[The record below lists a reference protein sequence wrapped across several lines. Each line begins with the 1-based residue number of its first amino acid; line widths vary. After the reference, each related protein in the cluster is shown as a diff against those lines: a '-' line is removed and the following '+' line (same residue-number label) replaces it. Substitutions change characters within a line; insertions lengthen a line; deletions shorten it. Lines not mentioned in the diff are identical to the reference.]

1 MGEVLENGVYLPD
14 EGERNAYNGLKGNWN
29 TVDTVV
35 AQVQA
40 LSSTGLIRKPVD
52 ELPTEDIETNVIYML
67 KATKP
72 NGDVYRIEY
81 MYIDNHWDALGT
93 SETTLDDYYTK
104 AETDNLPAVKSG
116 INATRVSNYD
126 AHLANNDIHVTLA
139 NKQSWDGKQN
149 ALDTNQTAAVNS
161 GVTAAKVTGYD
172 AHVSDAD
179 VHVTASD
186 KTAWNAKQDGLSQTQ
201 LAAVNS
207 GITEAKRTGYDN
219 HIADTD
225 VHVTT
230 ADKAAWNGK
239 QNALTQTQLDNIAAV
254 PDKANSADL
263 ATVATSGSYTDLINA
278 PTIPTVNNATLT
290 IQKNGTDVATF
301 TANASSNVTANLSI
315 PVNTSDL
322 NNDAGFLTQ
331 HNPVDDELSTTS
343 VNALQNKVVKSE
355 LDGKAPLVH
364 THAAS
369 DVTSGTFNIARIPN
383 LDASK
388 ITSGTIDIARLPKG
402 ALERLVKVAN
412 QTARYALTTDDVQLG
427 DTVQQLD
434 TGVMYVVTDE
444 TKLDSADGYTEFTA
458 GAASSVPWTGVTG
471 KPNDYPPSSHT
482 HTKSQITDFPTL
494 ATVATSGSYNDLS
507 NIPASFTPSSHTHGN
522 VTNDGKLPTASR
534 ALISDSSKN
543 ITVSSVTDTEL
554 GYLSGVTSS
563 VQTQLN
569 GKAASNHVH
578 GNITNDGKVGTTADK
593 PLITGTGGV
602 VQAGSF
608 GNAANTFCEGN
619 DSRLSDARTPVAHT
633 HGKSDITDLFNSA
646 NTWSAEQTI
655 TNNFH
660 SVKETNYELGQS
672 YPNGNHLSG
681 LRIKDKNGSNV
692 GLLDIV
698 DRNYGNMEMR
708 IRVQQKFDPNSNNRS
723 TSGDILYNEMILGI
737 TPTKTNYLGVNADL
751 WGNNTYNLGTAFSQ
765 WKSVYAQSYYYNGTA
780 WGLDKENVWG
790 DSNRFT
796 KSINLGSI
804 TSYTDCT
811 LGFTGLYNNLFFNT
825 RGSSNITSYG
835 TYVYYGYSNASS
847 DRGGVIR
854 MVRTTDK
861 RGDTNDGYI
870 PDLSFNLYKISPAKL
885 FIDFMEAVR
894 VTNDGTE
901 NSLKPI
907 TNNATDLGTSD
918 NQWKSLNGINPG
930 ALSLPDYSKSMNVD
944 TTRWSTN
951 AGRINYTPT
960 INGWLQIAI
969 PNDIDNNNEK
979 SNFITIMD
987 TDIPNTGFNNPSG
1000 LSAGNSND
1008 YRIQIT
1014 FPVVANKTYY
1024 IYIKS
1029 YSGNIY
1035 AVKYIAALGHI

>member
-149 ALDTNQTAAVNS
+149 ALDTVQTAAVNS

-172 AHVSDAD
+172 THVSDTD
-179 VHVTASD
+179 VHVTTSD
-186 KTAWNAKQDGLSQTQ
+186 KAAWNAKQDGLSQTQ

-219 HIADTD
+219 HVADTN

-254 PDKANSADL
+254 PDKADSADL
-263 ATVATSGSYTDLINA
+263 ATVATTGDYGDLLNA
-278 PTIPTVNNATLT
+278 PTIPTVNNAALT

-301 TANASSNVTANLSI
+301 TANASSNVTANLAI
-315 PVNTSDL
+315 PTKTSELD
-322 NNDAGFLTQ
+322 NDAGFLTQ
-331 HNPVDDELSTTS
+331 HNPIDSALSATS
-343 VNALQNKVVKSE
+343 ENALQNKVVKSE

-412 QTARYALTTDDVQLG
+412 QAARYALTASDVQLG

-471 KPNDYPPSSHT
+471 KPADY
-482 HTKSQITDFPTL
+482 Q
-494 ATVATSGSYNDLS
+494 
-507 NIPASFTPSSHTHGN
+507 PASHS
-522 VTNDGKLPTASR
+522 
-534 ALISDSSKN
+534 
-543 ITVSSVTDTEL
+543 
-554 GYLSGVTSS
+554 
-563 VQTQLN
+563 
-569 GKAASNHVH
+569 H
-578 GNITNDGKVGTTADK
+578 GNITNDGKVGITANK
-593 PLITGTGGV
+593 PLITGTDGV
-602 VQAGSF
+602 VQAGAF
-608 GNAANTFCEGN
+608 GNQANTFCEGN

-633 HGKSDITDLFNSA
+633 HTKSDVTDLLNSNFIPSA
-646 NTWSAEQTI
+646 NNSYDLGSSSYQW
-655 TNNFH
+655 NNL
-660 SVKETNYELGQS
+660 YA
-672 YPNGNHLSG
+672 
-681 LRIKDKNGSNV
+681 KN
-692 GLLDIV
+692 
-698 DRNYGNMEMR
+698 
-708 IRVQQKFDPNSNNRS
+708 
-723 TSGDILYNEMILGI
+723 
-737 TPTKTNYLGVNADL
+737 
-751 WGNNTYNLGTAFSQ
+751 
-765 WKSVYAQSYYYNGTA
+765 YYYNGVA
-780 WGLDKENVWG
+780 WGLDKYNVWSQVQTISYSG
-790 DSNRFT
+790 VPTIRYIHPSLDIGSPPASDCGMHLNFCDAATNIVSAFQYIKGSGISRISILLSTKNSDNQIIGKTLRLQTNQEGTNWDFYPSSNGE
-796 KSINLGSI
+796 INLG
-804 TSYTDCT
+804 TS
-811 LGFTGLYNNLFFNT
+811 
-825 RGSSNITSYG
+825 
-835 TYVYYGYSNASS
+835 
-847 DRGGVIR
+847 
-854 MVRTTDK
+854 
-861 RGDTNDGYI
+861 TN
-870 PDLSFNLYKISPAKL
+870 K
-885 FIDFMEAVR
+885 
-894 VTNDGTE
+894 
-901 NSLKPI
+901 
-907 TNNATDLGTSD
+907 
-918 NQWKSLNGINPG
+918 WKSLNGINPG
-930 ALSLPDYSKSMNVD
+930 ALSLPDYDKFEPIDFSQWDVNLGFGN
-944 TTRWSTN
+944 T
-951 AGRINYTPT
+951 YTPSED
-960 INGWLQIAI
+960 GWLYLNMKDAI
-969 PNDIDNNNEK
+969 TN
-979 SNFITIMD
+979 SVFVYA
-987 TDIPNTGFNNPSG
+987 SG
-1000 LSAGNSND
+1000 LSNVNGYNRQYSTCAYGNGTQGTGRLSIFLPVRKNIQ
-1008 YRIQIT
+1008 YRLL
-1014 FPVVANKTYY
+1014 
-1024 IYIKS
+1024 IKAS
-1029 YSGNIY
+1029 TVSDIFSVFFMPCCGN
-1035 AVKYIAALGHI
+1035 V

>member
-104 AETDNLPAVKSG
+104 TETDNLPAVKSG

-172 AHVSDAD
+172 THVSDTD
-179 VHVTASD
+179 IHVTTND
-186 KTAWNAKQDGLSQTQ
+186 KAAWNAKQDGLSQTQ

-207 GITEAKRTGYDN
+207 GITEAKRTGYDS
-219 HIADTD
+219 HVVDTD

-263 ATVATSGSYTDLINA
+263 ATVATTGDYGDLLNA
-278 PTIPTVNNATLT
+278 PTIPTVNNASLT
-290 IQKNGTDVATF
+290 IQKNGADVATF

-315 PVNTSDL
+315 PTKTSELD
-322 NNDAGFLTQ
+322 NDAGFLTQ
-331 HNPVDDELSTTS
+331 HNPIDDELSATS
-343 VNALQNKVVKSE
+343 ENALQNKVVKSE

-402 ALERLVKVAN
+402 SLERLVKVAN
-412 QTARYALTTDDVQLG
+412 QAARYALTTDDVQLG

-458 GAASSVPWTGVTG
+458 GAASSVPWSGVTG

-507 NIPASFTPSSHTHGN
+507 NIPATFTPSSHT
-522 VTNDGKLPTASR
+522 
-534 ALISDSSKN
+534 
-543 ITVSSVTDTEL
+543 
-554 GYLSGVTSS
+554 
-563 VQTQLN
+563 
-569 GKAASNHVH
+569 H
-578 GNITNDGKVGTTADK
+578 GNITNDGKVGTTANK

-608 GNAANTFCEGN
+608 GNQANTFCEGN

-633 HGKSDITDLFNSA
+633 HGKADITDLFNSA
-646 NTWSAEQTI
+646 NTWTDTNTYTVTGDVPIKI
-655 TNNFH
+655 TNSKDATNPSATEMKDIRFLDVKGKIIGGVRH
-660 SVKETNYELGQS
+660 SLESGGTSKMHLYSRSFSSDGSSNS
-672 YPNGNHLSG
+672 NH
-681 LRIKDKNGSNV
+681 
-692 GLLDIV
+692 GLLIV
-698 DRNYGNMEMR
+698 NNKQTDVHE
-708 IRVQQKFDPNSNNRS
+708 VQSESDFIPSANNS
-723 TSGDILYNEMILGI
+723 
-737 TPTKTNYLGVNADL
+737 
-751 WGNNTYNLGTAFSQ
+751 YNLGSSSYQ
-765 WKSVYAQSYYYNGTA
+765 WNNLYAKNYYYNGTEFQNKFVTLDTDQTITGRKNFKTSYSDVLPKTETFPSSTRYYVA
-780 WGLDKENVWG
+780 QRDYAYNDESLTLTWGFVQTSGMNVRRWYVYPYSSG
-790 DSNRFT
+790 DSVYFQI
-796 KSINLGSI
+796 SV
-804 TSYTDCT
+804 
-811 LGFTGLYNNLFFNT
+811 NND
-825 RGSSNITSYG
+825 
-835 TYVYYGYSNASS
+835 ASS
-847 DRGGVIR
+847 SEFKTNVKSVI
-854 MVRTTDK
+854 
-861 RGDTNDGYI
+861 
-870 PDLSFNLYKISPAKL
+870 
-885 FIDFMEAVR
+885 
-894 VTNDGTE
+894 
-901 NSLKPI
+901 PI
-907 TNNATDLGTSD
+907 TNNATDLGTST
-918 NQWKSLNGINPG
+918 NKWKTLNGVNPG
-930 ALSLPDYSKSMNVD
+930 ALSLPSSDSADYIDLSSNL
-944 TTRWSTN
+944 STN
-951 AGRINYTPT
+951 AEYLYTAPYD
-960 INGWLQIAI
+960 GWLCLYVNVNEFYAENAI
-969 PNDIDNNNEK
+969 GLYRSDTSANSHQWAK
-979 SNFITIMD
+979 SVTTSVNLYKQNRYQGSVML
-987 TDIPNTGFNNPSG
+987 PVESG
-1000 LSAGNSND
+1000 
-1008 YRIQIT
+1008 
-1014 FPVVANKTYY
+1014 K
-1024 IYIKS
+1024 
-1029 YSGNIY
+1029 
-1035 AVKYIAALGHI
+1035 KYICYISINANATIHSKYLFFYKNKGNV

>member
-172 AHVSDAD
+172 THVSDTNI
-179 VHVTASD
+179 HVTTSD

-207 GITEAKRTGYDN
+207 GITEAKRTGYDS
-219 HIADTD
+219 HVADTD

-230 ADKAAWNGK
+230 ADKTAWNGK

-254 PDKANSADL
+254 PDKADSADL
-263 ATVATSGSYTDLINA
+263 ATVATTGDYGDLLNA
-278 PTIPTVNNATLT
+278 PTIPTVNNASLT
-290 IQKNGTDVATF
+290 IQKNGADVATF

-315 PVNTSDL
+315 PTKTSELD
-322 NNDAGFLTQ
+322 NDAGFLTQ
-331 HNPVDDELSTTS
+331 HNPVDDELSATS
-343 VNALQNKVVKSE
+343 ENALQNKVVNSE
-355 LDGKAPLVH
+355 LNGKAPLVH

-494 ATVATSGSYNDLS
+494 ATVATSGSYNDLN

-522 VTNDGKLPTASR
+522 LTNDGK
-534 ALISDSSKN
+534 I
-543 ITVSSVTDTEL
+543 
-554 GYLSGVTSS
+554 
-563 VQTQLN
+563 
-569 GKAASNHVH
+569 
-578 GNITNDGKVGTTADK
+578 GTTANK

-608 GNAANTFCEGN
+608 GNSANTFCEGN

-633 HGKSDITDLFNSA
+633 HTKSGVTDLLNSDFIPSA
-646 NTWSAEQTI
+646 NNSYSLGSSSYQW
-655 TNNFH
+655 NNL
-660 SVKETNYELGQS
+660 YA
-672 YPNGNHLSG
+672 
-681 LRIKDKNGSNV
+681 KN
-692 GLLDIV
+692 
-698 DRNYGNMEMR
+698 
-708 IRVQQKFDPNSNNRS
+708 
-723 TSGDILYNEMILGI
+723 
-737 TPTKTNYLGVNADL
+737 
-751 WGNNTYNLGTAFSQ
+751 
-765 WKSVYAQSYYYNGTA
+765 YYYNGTA
-780 WGLDKENVWG
+780 WGLDKANVWSETQTIS
-790 DSNRFT
+790 SNTNKNFVIR
-796 KSINLGSI
+796 N
-804 TSYTDCT
+804 TSYT
-811 LGFTGLYNNLFFNT
+811 LGEETP
-825 RGSSNITSYG
+825 SSTKEL
-835 TYVYYGYSNASS
+835 
-847 DRGGVIR
+847 GGVFFS
-854 MVRTTDK
+854 D
-861 RGDTNDGYI
+861 
-870 PDLSFNLYKISPAKL
+870 S
-885 FIDFMEAVR
+885 
-894 VTNDGTE
+894 
-901 NSLKPI
+901 NS
-907 TNNATDLGTSD
+907 NNAAYLNVGHEKTTGDVYTRILTRFKFDNGVKSTSGSAVNTALDIGLTNSAGKFVRPSVNNEVDLGTST
-918 NQWKSLNGINPG
+918 NKWKTLNGVNPG
-930 ALSLPDYSKSMNVD
+930 ALSLPKIVLSESRTLDRTNWDYTGTTWNTLD
-944 TTRWSTN
+944 TSAMT
-951 AGRINYTPT
+951 
-960 INGWLQIAI
+960 GW
-969 PNDIDNNNEK
+969 
-979 SNFITIMD
+979 
-987 TDIPNTGFNNPSG
+987 G
-1000 LSAGNSND
+1000 
-1008 YRIQIT
+1008 
-1014 FPVVANKTYY
+1014 Y
-1024 IYIKS
+1024 IYIEDCGATDYILIRRGATN
-1029 YSGNIY
+1029 YSRPTQSANPILANDGKYYLYITFSIVQNTSVYALIKTSGTVKTSVVYPCQGN
-1035 AVKYIAALGHI
+1035 V

>member
-81 MYIDNHWDALGT
+81 MYIDGHWDALGT

-126 AHLANNDIHVTLA
+126 DHLANNDIHVTLA
-139 NKQSWDGKQN
+139 NKQSWDGKQT
-149 ALDTNQTAAVNS
+149 ALDANQTAAVNS

-172 AHVSDAD
+172 THVSDTD
-179 VHVTASD
+179 IHVTTSD
-186 KTAWNAKQDGLSQTQ
+186 KAAWNAKQDGLSQTQ

-207 GITEAKRTGYDN
+207 GITEAKRTGYDS
-219 HIADTD
+219 HVADTN

-230 ADKAAWNGK
+230 ADKTAWNGK
-239 QNALTQTQLDNIAAV
+239 QNALTQTQLNNIAAV

-263 ATVATSGSYTDLINA
+263 ATVATTGDYGDLLNA
-278 PTIPTVNNATLT
+278 PAIPTVNNASLT

-301 TANASSNVTANLSI
+301 TANASSNVTANLAI
-315 PVNTSDL
+315 PTKTSEL

-331 HNPVDDELSTTS
+331 HNPIDDELSATS
-343 VNALQNKVVKSE
+343 ENALQNKVVKSE
-355 LDGKAPLVH
+355 LDGKASLVH

-412 QTARYALTTDDVQLG
+412 QTTRYALTTDDVQLG

-494 ATVATSGSYNDLS
+494 ATVATSGSYNDLN
-507 NIPASFTPSSHTHGN
+507 NIPASFTPSSHVHGN
-522 VTNDGKLPTASR
+522 LTNDGK
-534 ALISDSSKN
+534 I
-543 ITVSSVTDTEL
+543 
-554 GYLSGVTSS
+554 
-563 VQTQLN
+563 
-569 GKAASNHVH
+569 
-578 GNITNDGKVGTTADK
+578 GTTANK

-633 HGKSDITDLFNSA
+633 HGKADITGLFNSA
-646 NTWSAEQTI
+646 NTWTGANSFSIDNLEVQTEYTLGTLPQAESAVALFTGR
-655 TNNFH
+655 TTDNNF
-660 SVKETNYELGQS
+660 VTNINFYQNPTRGT
-672 YPNGNHLSG
+672 G
-681 LRIKDKNGSNV
+681 LRFTIRNKWDNNGYSTTGTTRNAHLEFLQNIDKTAYLQWQGYVN
-692 GLLDIV
+692 
-698 DRNYGNMEMR
+698 
-708 IRVQQKFDPNSNNRS
+708 NS
-723 TSGDILYNEMILGI
+723 LYPL
-737 TPTKTNYLGVNADL
+737 A
-751 WGNNTYNLGTAFSQ
+751 NNTY
-765 WKSVYAQSYYYNGTA
+765 
-780 WGLDKENVWG
+780 
-790 DSNRFT
+790 
-796 KSINLGSI
+796 
-804 TSYTDCT
+804 
-811 LGFTGLYNNLFFNT
+811 
-825 RGSSNITSYG
+825 
-835 TYVYYGYSNASS
+835 
-847 DRGGVIR
+847 
-854 MVRTTDK
+854 
-861 RGDTNDGYI
+861 
-870 PDLSFNLYKISPAKL
+870 
-885 FIDFMEAVR
+885 
-894 VTNDGTE
+894 
-901 NSLKPI
+901 
-907 TNNATDLGTSD
+907 DLGNSSYK
-918 NQWKSLNGINPG
+918 WKTINGINPG
-930 ALSLPDYSKSMNVD
+930 ALSLPNLD
-944 TTRWSTN
+944 STN
-951 AGRINYTPT
+951 YDPIDFSQWNVSLGFGNTYVPQSD
-960 INGWLQIAI
+960 GWLYANIKDS
-969 PNDIDNNNEK
+969 PNYSIFVFSS
-979 SNFITIMD
+979 SNPQYAASAYGNGSQGLDGRVALIM
-987 TDIPNTGFNNPSG
+987 PVR
-1000 LSAGNSND
+1000 AGVT
-1008 YRIQIT
+1008 YT
-1014 FPVVANKTYY
+1014 FMVKASSV
-1024 IYIKS
+1024 S
-1029 YSGNIY
+1029 DIY
-1035 AVKYIAALGHI
+1035 AVTFFPALGNV

>member
-172 AHVSDAD
+172 THVSDTNI
-179 VHVTASD
+179 HVTTSD

-207 GITEAKRTGYDN
+207 GITEAKRTGYDS
-219 HIADTD
+219 HVADTD

-230 ADKAAWNGK
+230 ADKTAWNGK

-254 PDKANSADL
+254 PDKADSADL
-263 ATVATSGSYTDLINA
+263 ATVATTGDYGDLLNA
-278 PTIPTVNNATLT
+278 PTIPTVNNASLT
-290 IQKNGTDVATF
+290 IQKNGADVATF

-315 PVNTSDL
+315 PTKTSELD
-322 NNDAGFLTQ
+322 NDAGFLTQ
-331 HNPVDDELSTTS
+331 HNPIDNALSATS
-343 VNALQNKVVKSE
+343 ENALQNKVVKSE
-355 LDGKAPLVH
+355 LDGKASLVH
-364 THAAS
+364 THAAG

-402 ALERLVKVAN
+402 SLERLVKVAN
-412 QTARYALTTDDVQLG
+412 QAARYALTTDDVQLG

-494 ATVATSGSYNDLS
+494 ATVATSGSYNDLN
-507 NIPASFTPSSHTHGN
+507 NIPATFTPSSHTHGN
-522 VTNDGKLPTASR
+522 LTNDGK
-534 ALISDSSKN
+534 I
-543 ITVSSVTDTEL
+543 
-554 GYLSGVTSS
+554 
-563 VQTQLN
+563 
-569 GKAASNHVH
+569 
-578 GNITNDGKVGTTADK
+578 GTTANV

-608 GNAANTFCEGN
+608 GNSANTFCEGN

-633 HGKSDITDLFNSA
+633 HGKADITDLFNSA
-646 NTWSAEQTI
+646 NVWAGDNTFNKPIQIQKTTGDTEI
-655 TNNFH
+655 EIKNKNIDVTNNTASAVDDIRFF
-660 SVKETNYELGQS
+660 
-672 YPNGNHLSG
+672 
-681 LRIKDKNGSNV
+681 DKNG
-692 GLLDIV
+692 
-698 DRNYGNMEMR
+698 
-708 IRVQQKFDPNSNNRS
+708 K
-723 TSGDILYNEMILGI
+723 I
-737 TPTKTNYLGVNADL
+737 TGGVRLAYDGTKV
-751 WGNNTYNLGTAFSQ
+751 SQ
-765 WKSVYAQSYYYNGTA
+765 RVYARSYSSDGTSNTNVALELKSDQQNNIKEATISSDLLPATNNAYDLGSSSYQWNNLYAKNYYYNGTA
-780 WGLDKENVWG
+780 WGLNKKNVWTNYNVVNG
-790 DSNRFT
+790 YRLTIRQTSQEIGVIPASNQWNGFNFVDKNETNTVSFQHAFLSSGETRFCVSMVDNVASHDSNSTVWIEFLRLT
-796 KSINLGSI
+796 AYSGGS
-804 TSYTDCT
+804 
-811 LGFTGLYNNLFFNT
+811 GFIIGADA
-825 RGSSNITSYG
+825 RP
-835 TYVYYGYSNASS
+835 
-847 DRGGVIR
+847 
-854 MVRTTDK
+854 M
-861 RGDTNDGYI
+861 
-870 PDLSFNLYKISPAKL
+870 
-885 FIDFMEAVR
+885 
-894 VTNDGTE
+894 
-901 NSLKPI
+901 
-907 TNNATDLGTSD
+907 TNNAYELGSST
-918 NQWKSLNGINPG
+918 NKWKTLNGINPG
-930 ALSLPDYSKSMNVD
+930 ALSFPEGTTSNANTTFNPDL
-944 TTRWSTN
+944 TN
-951 AGRINYTPT
+951 WLTDGTGFIITAQVT
-960 INGWLQIAI
+960 GWLHIRIQNSTGNFAWVKRATAGNNQTWGIVG
-969 PNDIDNNNEK
+969 NSDTYSDIV
-979 SNFITIMD
+979 
-987 TDIPNTGFNNPSG
+987 DIPLNV
-1000 LSAGNSND
+1000 
-1008 YRIQIT
+1008 
-1014 FPVVANKTYY
+1014 PVVQGYTYTLK
-1024 IYIKS
+1024 IKS
-1029 YSGNIY
+1029 SRVSAAIFMCLGN
-1035 AVKYIAALGHI
+1035 V